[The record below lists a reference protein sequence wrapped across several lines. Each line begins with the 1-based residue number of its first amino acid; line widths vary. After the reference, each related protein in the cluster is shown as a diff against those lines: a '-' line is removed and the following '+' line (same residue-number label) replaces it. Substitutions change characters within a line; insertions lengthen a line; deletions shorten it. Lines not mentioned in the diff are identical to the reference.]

1 MDPYKSENDL
11 QLIEQSLKGDCD
23 AFCEIVLRCQR
34 LVFAVVRGII
44 ADGFAVE
51 DIAQDTFLYAFL
63 NLATL
68 REKDR
73 LRPWLAGIARRKALR
88 YVTRRR
94 SFDDIE
100 QIPACSGPDD
110 DPELRFLQYEQ
121 SDEIRR
127 AVSSLPDK
135 QRQTAEMFYFRD
147 MSVARIAVSLHVP
160 VGTVTRRLH
169 DARQTLK
176 EKLRYLEEGKE
187 KVFRQT
193 AESNG
198 KAFRQPGESNR
209 KAFRQPGGSNGKI
222 FRQLGESNLERT
234 YYMEENRIETFRRE
248 RENAG
253 DEIPAGF
260 TAEIKKRIKE
270 MQLYYT
276 ENGSS
281 IDDRLR
287 KMYDDAREY
296 IQASSSGKQGKSA
309 LADLYT
315 FGIIFPD
322 KKEEGFVEKGLALAK
337 EAGNGFVLASNMIDK
352 LVAGELRDREHY
364 PEAIRKI
371 DQEMLP
377 ELEKLGYQEGR
388 GLLLFWRA
396 RAMWGLRCPLAEIE
410 GTLEEAVRLIPP
422 DNVYQA
428 AAVCGLRTIQFMRKN
443 ARDPYVGFFVMGE
456 QYGVSGKKLLFLS
469 EPGFC
474 SNTDCVSWNQ
484 RQWGGITYFAS
495 CVRKMFFDTSMQPGE
510 ICSDQEGGTFQ
521 LISYEEALTVPAGS
535 FQSCMHV
542 SLRLPKDNDFQAE
555 LWYGKGIGLLQA
567 VFSDNTSSETYR
579 LTEYEIKGGEGY
591 FPLAAGNVWRYE
603 NPELPE
609 YTAAFYEW
617 FVTWTDG
624 VFSNLSVS
632 TSVTVRKDFDEE
644 QEADSQYYIT
654 KCSNLCQESKVEEA
668 ILSLRNALCKNTGE
682 QDTYTALYGIDYLE
696 RFLEYGKKYRLC
708 PSSFNAVALS
718 QKEGILST
726 RDFLYRFGPYRW
738 GTHHGEDRI
747 FGAKPLLYLEDL
759 LGCIWDDRWT
769 AGYREENGQKR
780 DPWSEEKTYPLRF
793 TVDDGGTV
801 TVPAGTFENCMRL
814 TLEYGTLEDI
824 PENNFAGTGASIL
837 GRKEYWLAPGTGII
851 RFDCDWGHS
860 FTSSLVLTSYQ
871 NPAHAQGYFPL
882 AIGCKWEY
890 DETVLTSLGYCAKWI
905 ARIPCG
911 HGDNYLLL
919 HSQEFY
925 YRGSEA
931 EYDAFV
937 AELNK
942 SSLSK

>member
-11 QLIEQSLKGDCD
+11 QLIEQSLKGDSD

-44 ADGFAVE
+44 SDGFAAE

-100 QIPACSGPDD
+100 QIFACSGPDD
-110 DPELRFLQYEQ
+110 DPELRFLRYERG
-121 SDEIRR
+121 DEIRR

-135 QRQTAEMFYFRD
+135 QRQTAEMFYFRN

-169 DARQTLK
+169 DARQTLR
-176 EKLRYLEEGKE
+176 EKLSSME
-187 KVFRQT
+187 
-193 AESNG
+193 ESNG
-198 KAFRQPGESNR
+198 NVFN
-209 KAFRQPGGSNGKI
+209 
-222 FRQLGESNLERT
+222 QLGESNLERT
-234 YYMEENRIETFRRE
+234 YYMEENKIETFRRE

-253 DEIPAGF
+253 NEIPAGF
-260 TAEIKKRIKE
+260 TAEVKKRIKE

-276 ENGSS
+276 ENGPS

-287 KMYDDAREY
+287 EMYDDAREY
-296 IQASSSGKQGKSA
+296 IQTSSSGKQGKSA

-322 KKEEGFVEKGLALAK
+322 KKEDGFVEKGLALAK
-337 EAGNGFVLASNMIDK
+337 EAGNGFVLTSNMIDT
-352 LVAGELRDREHY
+352 LIAEELRYEHY

-377 ELEKLGYQEGR
+377 EMERLGYQEGR
-388 GLLLFWRA
+388 GLLLFWRT
-396 RAMWGLRCPLAEIE
+396 RAMLGLHCPLEEIE
-410 GTLEEAVRLIPP
+410 STLEEAIRLIPP

-428 AAVCGLRTIQFMRKN
+428 AAVCGLRTLQFMREN
-443 ARDPYVGFFVMGE
+443 ARDPYVGLQVMGE
-456 QYGVSGKKLLFLS
+456 QYGESGKKLLFLS
-469 EPGFC
+469 EPGF
-474 SNTDCVSWNQ
+474 SSDSIAWN
-484 RQWGGITYFAS
+484 RHRWHALTYYAS
-495 CVRKMFFDTSMQPGE
+495 RVRKMFFDTSMQLGE
-510 ICSDQEGGTFQ
+510 ICSDQEGGTFR
-521 LISYEEALTVPAGS
+521 LVSYEEALTVPAGN
-535 FQSCMHV
+535 FQTCMHI
-542 SLRLPKDNDFQAE
+542 SLRVPKDNGFQAE

-567 VFSDNTSSETYR
+567 VFADQTSSETYR
-579 LTEYEIKGGEGY
+579 LTEYEIRGGEGY
-591 FPLAAGNVWRYE
+591 FPLSAGNLWRYE
-603 NPELPE
+603 NPGLPA
-609 YTAAFYEW
+609 YAAAFYEW

-632 TSVTVRKDFDEE
+632 ATVTIRKDFQEE
-644 QEADSQYYIT
+644 QETDSQYYIDR
-654 KCSNLCQESKVEEA
+654 CDRLCQENKVEEA
-668 ILSLRNALCKNTGE
+668 TRALRCALRKNTGE

-708 PSSFNAVALS
+708 PSSFNAEVLS

-769 AGYREENGQKR
+769 AGYREENCQKQ
-780 DPWSEEKTYPLRF
+780 DPWSEEKTYPFRF

-814 TLEYGTLEDI
+814 TLEYGTFEDI

-871 NPAHAQGYFPL
+871 NPAHAQGFFPL

-925 YRGSEA
+925 YRGSET

-937 AELNK
+937 AGLNK
-942 SSLSK
+942 DLTVK